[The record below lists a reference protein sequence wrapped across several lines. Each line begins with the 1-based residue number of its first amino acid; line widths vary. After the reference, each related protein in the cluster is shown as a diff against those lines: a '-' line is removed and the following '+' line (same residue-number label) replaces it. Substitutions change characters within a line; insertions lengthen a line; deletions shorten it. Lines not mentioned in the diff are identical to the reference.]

1 MTANSQSAFQTQYR
15 SETVK
20 AFEQNY
26 SLLRVATVQE
36 AVIKGNS
43 AVFLVAGSGG
53 VSATTRGVNGFI
65 AFGVVNN
72 AQKTCT
78 LVEYH
83 APFETTDFNIF
94 ASQGDQKRVM
104 QMASVAVL
112 NRNIDSTIIAELDS
126 GVTNHAGST
135 AVVGSLDIIE
145 RATTILGNNEV
156 PMDEEDK
163 LFAVITPAFRSYLR
177 QTTEYSN
184 GQYVDYKPFT
194 GPIRKVW
201 KWAGLNW
208 IVSVRL
214 TGVGTS
220 SEKCYVLHRDA
231 IGHAANMKDMEV
243 DVGYERKQK
252 NSWSNAS
259 LYHAAKTLQTAGIVQ
274 VLHDASAYAAT

>member
-1 MTANSQSAFQTQYR
+1 
-15 SETVK
+15 
-20 AFEQNY
+20 
-26 SLLRVATVQE
+26 LRIATVQE
-36 AVIKGNS
+36 AVIKGNT

-72 AQKTCT
+72 AQKSCT

-94 ASQGDQKRVM
+94 ASQGDQKRIM

-112 NRNIDSTIIAELDS
+112 NRNIDSTIITELDA

-135 AVVGSLDIIE
+135 GVVGSVDIVE
-145 RATTILGNNEV
+145 RAVTILGNNEV
-156 PMDEEDK
+156 PVDEENN
-163 LFAVITPAFRSYLR
+163 LFAIITPAFRSYLR
-177 QTTEYSN
+177 QTTEYAN
-184 GQYVDYKPFT
+184 GLYVDYKPFT
-194 GPIRKVW
+194 GPVRRVW
-201 KWAGLNW
+201 KWAGINW
-208 IVSVRL
+208 LCSVRL
-214 TGVGTS
+214 TGLGTS
-220 SEKCYVLHRDA
+220 AEKCYLLHKDS

-259 LYHAAKTLQTAGIVQ
+259 LYHGTKTLQTAGMVQ
-274 VLHDASAYAAT
+274 IIHDGSAYVAT